1 MFKNNDS
8 IFNNDSLKENK
19 DLKSKITLLNKV
31 ILEKQGI
38 IDSLNYELTL
48 VNNDLKLKDITLK
61 DEKEKVTHLINKL
74 SKYEDLITKKDSIIE
89 SLNEENKL
97 LSQIV
102 YYNCDY
108 DEINLVDN
116 VPNINENDMVS
127 VKKELDNKKLECDL
141 LNNQIS
147 ILKKIIDD
155 KNDVINELN
164 NCEK

>member
-8 IFNNDSLKENK
+8 IFNNDSLKVNK

-31 ILEKQGI
+31 ILEKQEI

-116 VPNINENDMVS
+116 LPNINENDMVS

>member
-1 MFKNNDS
+1 M
-8 IFNNDSLKENK
+8 
-19 DLKSKITLLNKV
+19 
-31 ILEKQGI
+31 
-38 IDSLNYELTL
+38 
-48 VNNDLKLKDITLK
+48 
-61 DEKEKVTHLINKL
+61 
-74 SKYEDLITKKDSIIE
+74 
-89 SLNEENKL
+89 
-97 LSQIV
+97 SQIV

-155 KNDVINELN
+155 KNDVIKGQRIAESRAKINMWKTYNSNISYILGFSVGRHIN
-164 NCEK
+164 FIMHEKQHLRDLINDVKTK

>member
-31 ILEKQGI
+31 ILEKQEI

>member
-31 ILEKQGI
+31 ILEKQEI

-48 VNNDLKLKDITLK
+48 VNDDLKLKDITLK